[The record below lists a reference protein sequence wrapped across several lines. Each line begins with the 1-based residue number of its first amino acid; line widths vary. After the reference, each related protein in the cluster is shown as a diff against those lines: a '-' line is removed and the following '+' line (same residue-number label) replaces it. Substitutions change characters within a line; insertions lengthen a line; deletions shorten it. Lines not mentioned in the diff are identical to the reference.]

1 VKNNSIPAVL
11 ALAVLVLA
19 AGAPAVSGRQI
30 PAKAVDLP
38 KIMAEIAGAYDF
50 DAQGQLLAITF
61 YVQDGK
67 LFGMPE
73 GEHAEQLLPV
83 KGDNPL
89 KFDVTVA
96 DNGQYYEL
104 EFGRD
109 EKGQID
115 KCTLKTQGQEII
127 GKKRAKTS

>member
-1 VKNNSIPAVL
+1 VKNNSVPAVL

-19 AGAPAVSGRQI
+19 AGVPALANQQN
-30 PAKAVDLP
+30 PAKPVDMA
-38 KIMAEIAGAYDF
+38 KIMAEIAGTYDF
-50 DAQGQLLAITF
+50 EAQGQAIAITF
-61 YVQDGK
+61 YIQEGK
-67 LFGMPE
+67 LYGMPE
-73 GEHAEQLLPV
+73 GQTAELLLPM

-89 KFDVTVA
+89 IFNVTAA

-115 KCTLKTQGQEII
+115 KCTLRTQGQEII